1 MVASSVATSQS
12 TLFQLTHTRQHK
24 RQHKRQHERPD
35 VTRGAAPA
43 LEGGLVCSLVSDSDL
58 SVRVCGKC
66 GTRVRIGYLS
76 GELRGSE
83 IEGGTTTLNSF
94 SVSQLRIAKA
104 RAVRSLRRVRSYSV
118 IHSGYSY
125 TNRSRGLGDDVPPN
139 LRSIFRV
146 EAQRACSAQLNG
158 YGGARQTRSS
168 MIDCRQPWSPR
179 WSPAEAQ
186 APWAVRATRPLAS
199 SEAARHRT
207 HRPETSALASGHPPR
222 PRPSYRQ
229 IHEPPKPVERLR

>member
-12 TLFQLTHTRQHK
+12 TLFQLTHTRRHK

-104 RAVRSLRRVRSYSV
+104 RAVRSLRRVRLP
-118 IHSGYSY
+118 HD
-125 TNRSRGLGDDVPPN
+125 RSRGDWEMMS
-139 LRSIFRV
+139 LRIYVRSFASR
-146 EAQRACSAQLNG
+146 RNG
-158 YGGARQTRSS
+158 HAALSS
-168 MIDCRQPWSPR
+168 TD
-179 WSPAEAQ
+179 
-186 APWAVRATRPLAS
+186 T
-199 SEAARHRT
+199 AAR
-207 HRPETSALASGHPPR
+207 G
-222 PRPSYRQ
+222 
-229 IHEPPKPVERLR
+229 KPGRR

>member
-1 MVASSVATSQS
+1 MVSCEAAKSRVVQLPSILSQCRNYASQRHAQ
-12 TLFQLTHTRQHK
+12 F
-24 RQHKRQHERPD
+24 
-35 VTRGAAPA
+35 GACEECA
-43 LEGGLVCSLVSDSDL
+43 
-58 SVRVCGKC
+58 
-66 GTRVRIGYLS
+66 
-76 GELRGSE
+76 
-83 IEGGTTTLNSF
+83 
-94 SVSQLRIAKA
+94 
-104 RAVRSLRRVRSYSV
+104 YSV